1 MFFVGRASL
10 GAGDLLHAFWC
21 TGSGSTPSRASSTLA
36 TSGAVNT
43 NDREEYGYDLNGNRT
58 SLRKRDGRVFS
69 FTFDAL
75 NRMTAKIVPTACVA
89 GYACTNV
96 PASMTRS
103 VYYSY
108 DARGLQT
115 AARFD
120 SASGADAVL
129 NSYDGIGRLTGEYQ
143 IYGASAGTHNLYT
156 GYGYNP
162 AGQIVRRDRDNIAP
176 YAYSGLVP
184 GNRAYVADGLNRY
197 ASVGANSYGYDSNG
211 NLTSDGG
218 IAHTYGAGLYL

>member
-1 MFFVGRASL
+1 MP
-10 GAGDLLHAFWC
+10 D
-21 TGSGSTPSRASSTLA
+21 
-36 TSGAVNT
+36 
-43 NDREEYGYDLNGNRT
+43 
-58 SLRKRDGRVFS
+58 
-69 FTFDAL
+69 
-75 NRMTAKIVPTACVA
+75 ACVA

-96 PASMTRS
+96 PAAMTRD

-129 NSYDGIGRLTGEYQ
+129 NSYDGVGRLTGEYQ

-162 AGQIVRRDRDNIAP
+162 ASQIVRRDRDNIAP
-176 YAYSGLVP
+176 YAYGGLVP
-184 GNRAYVADGLNRY
+184 GNRAYVADGLDRIARPKGA
-197 ASVGANSYGYDSNG
+197 ASNPPGSASANARPSLCEVPNQVMAHPTGFEPVASAFGGQRSIQLSYGCVP
-211 NLTSDGG
+211 
-218 IAHTYGAGLYL
+218 AKRREQGLYSRMARASIPKA